1 MTNYEIYV
9 FILCLI
15 VFVFLTAL
23 SVVCLSIITRLS
35 LKLIRSG
42 VEDKSIIEDYEKNKT
57 KKASRKLAKVFDYA
71 VSGIV
76 CFVFVFML
84 IGALIINCTE
94 NSCCGSIPAYRV
106 VKTGSMAV
114 ANPKNTYIEYNG
126 LTDQIQT
133 FDLIKTE
140 KLPPEEELELYD
152 IVVYESDGMLIVH
165 RIVGIEEP
173 NDFHPNERYFLLQG
187 DAVESPDRYPV
198 LYQQMRAIYRGERTP
213 FIGSFILF
221 MQSPAGWMCTLLIVI
236 TMIATPLLDKK
247 LSEARNE
254 RLSVCLG
261 IVFDDDEESEDRNA

>member
-1 MTNYEIYV
+1 
-9 FILCLI
+9 
-15 VFVFLTAL
+15 
-23 SVVCLSIITRLS
+23 
-35 LKLIRSG
+35 
-42 VEDKSIIEDYEKNKT
+42 
-57 KKASRKLAKVFDYA
+57 
-71 VSGIV
+71 
-76 CFVFVFML
+76 
-84 IGALIINCTE
+84 
-94 NSCCGSIPAYRV
+94 
-106 VKTGSMAV
+106 
-114 ANPKNTYIEYNG
+114 
-126 LTDQIQT
+126 
-133 FDLIKTE
+133 
-140 KLPPEEELELYD
+140 
-152 IVVYESDGMLIVH
+152 MLIVH